1 MRYAVQSLAIEPG
14 APQAHVSMGVTAVHC
29 TAADTTR
36 LARCSERTR
45 ARRRAR
51 HVRIRWNQAEI
62 AKLCSGR
69 HPLLVYRAYPVARWA
84 FALWRSRRV
93 KRVVGQLRFSCTRQQ
108 AVAATLQHD

>member
-69 HPLLVYRAYPVARWA
+69 HPLLVYRAYPVAR
-84 FALWRSRRV
+84 RSRRV